1 MPLPRLLPLCLFG
14 LACAAS
20 AAAQSGVVNPN
31 PSQPIAGAH
40 ATSSLQIPAL
50 THIPALVESASG
62 TTQETQLHTRQ
73 RLQEQLTLAAQNEL
87 QKQLTL
93 AQNDRPCYAMR
104 SYGFNADD
112 LKSSAPR
119 PSSYS
124 TCAPT
129 SSVRLKDA
137 ESVTLK

>member
-1 MPLPRLLPLCLFG
+1 MPLPRLLILCLFG
-14 LACAAS
+14 LTCVAS
-20 AAAQSGVVNPN
+20 AAAQPPAVNPS
-31 PSQPIAGAH
+31 PSQPLAA
-40 ATSSLQIPAL
+40 SLLHVPAL

-93 AQNDRPCYAMR
+93 AQNDQPCYAMR

-124 TCAPT
+124 SCAPA
-129 SSVRLKDA
+129 SSIRRKDA
-137 ESVTLK
+137 ENLNSK